1 MLKKNRREEILT
13 AAITVFSQKG
23 YHDTTISELIEK
35 AGIAR
40 GTFYLYFENK
50 RQIFDSILDNLLLE
64 IDRCIRTIQI
74 GQIGQIGEKDSEKA
88 NPLDQLKANLTRLF
102 TLFIENP
109 ELSRILLRHATGLD
123 EESDQKLT
131 EFYSNLASKIE
142 EALRLGTKMNLI
154 RECDPRITS
163 YCILGSIREVIE
175 HITLTRRDT
184 SEIDTIIEEV
194 LGFGLY
200 GLMNPGLLE

>member
-23 YHDTTISELIEK
+23 YHDTSISDLIEK

-64 IDRCIRTIQI
+64 IDRCIRTIEI
-74 GQIGQIGEKDSEKA
+74 GAEKP
-88 NPLDQLKANLTRLF
+88 NPLDQLRANLTRIF
-102 TLFIENP
+102 TLFVENP
-109 ELSRILLRHATGLD
+109 ELSKILLRHATGLD
-123 EESDQKLT
+123 EESDQKIT
-131 EFYSNLASKIE
+131 EFYSNSAYKIE
-142 EALRLGTKMNLI
+142 EALRLGIRMNLV
-154 RECDPRITS
+154 RECEPRITS

-175 HITLTRRDT
+175 HITLSRRDI
-184 SEIDTIIEEV
+184 SEIDAIVEEV

-200 GLMNPGLLE
+200 GLMNPKLLS

>member
-13 AAITVFSQKG
+13 AAITIFSQKG
-23 YHDTTISELIEK
+23 YHDTTIADLIEK

-64 IDRCIRTIQI
+64 IDRCIRTIK
-74 GQIGQIGEKDSEKA
+74 IGETGPEKTD
-88 NPLDQLKANLTRLF
+88 PLDQLRANLTRLF

-131 EFYSNLASKIE
+131 EFYSNLALKIE

>member
-23 YHDTTISELIEK
+23 YHDTSISDLIEK

-50 RQIFDSILDNLLLE
+50 RQIFDSILNNLLLE
-64 IDRCIRTIQI
+64 IDHCIKTIEI
-74 GQIGQIGEKDSEKA
+74 GAEQP
-88 NPLDQLKANLTRLF
+88 NPLDQLRANLTRIF
-102 TLFIENP
+102 TLFVENP
-109 ELSRILLRHATGLD
+109 ELSKILLRHATGLD
-123 EESDQKLT
+123 EESDQKIT
-131 EFYSNLASKIE
+131 EFYSNSAYKIE
-142 EALRLGTKMNLI
+142 EALRLGIRMNLV

-175 HITLTRRDT
+175 HITLSRRDI
-184 SEIDTIIEEV
+184 SEIDAIVEEV

-200 GLMNPGLLE
+200 GLMNPKLLS